1 MKLHQMK
8 DLKKNQM
15 NKKNTDSIQ
24 DRKIDEEMR
33 ESYLDYAMSVIVSRA
48 LPDVRDGL
56 KPVQRRILFGMLELG
71 VTSNASFKKSARI
84 VGDVMGKLHPHGDGP
99 IYEAMVRMTQD
110 FTLRYP
116 LVTGQGNFGSIDG
129 DPPAAMRYTEAKL
142 APITAEILNDIEKDT
157 VDYVNNFDDS
167 IKEPGILPTKIPT
180 LLINGTSGIAVGMAT
195 SIPPHNLQEIC
206 TAIIHIVNQPKCSI
220 DDILS
225 IVKGPDFPTKGV
237 IFDQSEIHRGY
248 TTGRGRVVMQAMIS
262 IEEMKNS
269 REQLVITELPYQV
282 NKAHLIQRIAELV
295 RSKKISGIS
304 DIRDESDREGLRV
317 VIELSRNALP
327 EAVKAQLFKYTP
339 LQSSFS
345 MNTLAL
351 VNGQPRTLSLKEILE
366 LFIEHRRVIIKRRVT
381 FDLNRASDRAHIL
394 EGLLIAIKKLDA
406 VIKLIRKSQSSDD
419 AKNNLM
425 KTPYKLSDKQAQAV
439 LDMQLRRLAQL
450 ETEKINDEYNDLLK
464 LINKLKGILKDP
476 KKVNAI
482 IIDETQEVIDK
493 FGDERKTKVVTKP
506 IEDISDIDLIPPDD
520 IVITISSTGYIKRVP
535 VSTYRTQA
543 RGGRGVAGMNTLE
556 QDSVNDI
563 IVCNTRDT
571 LLFFTEQGR
580 VYTITAFETPEASR
594 QATGRA
600 IKNIIELP
608 DEDQVTTI
616 LPVSEFDNQ
625 SLVLVTKFGEIKRTS
640 LQFFQSVRR
649 SGIFAMDLEKNDK
662 LISAKI
668 AGEKDNI
675 MLIASDGQAIKF
687 QIAKLRKASR
697 SSGGVRGMKLK
708 NNSIVIGAA
717 LEKDGT
723 DLLVI
728 SENGIGKR
736 TLVNEFPTQGRGGG
750 GVRAF
755 KVSNKSGK
763 LVGAHIIDSNN
774 QVLFISNNGTVN
786 RIDATN
792 ISLQGR
798 STQGVKLQDLLNNDY
813 IASMATY
820 RLKELTE
827 KEPVSTKKKK

>member
-1 MKLHQMK
+1 
-8 DLKKNQM
+8 M

>member
-1 MKLHQMK
+1 MKS
-8 DLKKNQM
+8 LKKNQM
-15 NKKNTDSIQ
+15 NNKNTDSIQ

-157 VDYVNNFDDS
+157 VDFVNNFDES
-167 IKEPGILPTKIPT
+167 IKEPGVLPTKIPT

-206 TAIIHIVNQPKCSI
+206 TAIVHIVNQPKCSI

-248 TTGRGRVVMQAMIS
+248 TTGKGRVVMQAMIS
-262 IEEMKNS
+262 VEEMKNT

-406 VIKLIRKSQSSDD
+406 VIKLIRKSKSSDD

-450 ETEKINDEYNDLLK
+450 ETEKINDEYDDLLK
-464 LINKLKGILKDP
+464 LIKKLKGILNDP

-482 IIDETQEVIDK
+482 IIEETQEVMEK
-493 FGDERKTKVVTKP
+493 FGDERKTKVVAKP

-556 QDSVNDI
+556 QDSVSDI

-625 SLVLVTKFGEIKRTS
+625 SLVLVTKFGEVKRTS

-649 SGIFAMDLEKNDK
+649 TGIFAMDLEKNDK

-668 AGEKDNI
+668 AGEKDSI

-687 QIAKLRKASR
+687 QVSKLRKASR

-708 NNSIVIGAA
+708 NHSIVIGAA
-717 LEKDGT
+717 LQKEGT

-736 TLVNEFPTQGRGGG
+736 TLAKEFPIQGRGGG

-755 KVSNKSGK
+755 KVSDKSGK
-763 LVGAHIIDSNN
+763 LVGAHIIDTNN
-774 QVLFISNNGTVN
+774 QILFISNNGTIN
-786 RIDATN
+786 RIDAEN

-820 RLKELTE
+820 KLKELKD
-827 KEPVSTKKKK
+827 KEPATPKKKK

>member
-1 MKLHQMK
+1 MKS
-8 DLKKNQM
+8 LKKNQM
-15 NKKNTDSIQ
+15 NNKNTDSIQ

-157 VDYVNNFDDS
+157 VDFVNNFDES
-167 IKEPGILPTKIPT
+167 IKEPGVLPTKIPT

-206 TAIIHIVNQPKCSI
+206 TAIVHIVNQPKCSI

-248 TTGRGRVVMQAMIS
+248 TTGKGRVVMQAMIS
-262 IEEMKNS
+262 VEEMKNT

-406 VIKLIRKSQSSDD
+406 VIKLIRKSKSSDD

-450 ETEKINDEYNDLLK
+450 ETEKINDEYDDLLK
-464 LINKLKGILKDP
+464 LIKKLKGILNDP

-482 IIDETQEVIDK
+482 IIEETQEVMEK
-493 FGDERKTKVVTKP
+493 FGDERKTKVVAKP

-556 QDSVNDI
+556 QDSVSDI

-625 SLVLVTKFGEIKRTS
+625 SLVLVTKFGEVKRTS

-649 SGIFAMDLEKNDK
+649 TGIFAMDLEKNDK

-668 AGEKDNI
+668 AGEKDSI

-687 QIAKLRKASR
+687 QVSKLRKASR

-708 NNSIVIGAA
+708 NHSIVIGAA
-717 LEKDGT
+717 LQKEGT

-736 TLVNEFPTQGRGGG
+736 TLAKEFPIQGRGGG

-755 KVSNKSGK
+755 KVSDKSGK
-763 LVGAHIIDSNN
+763 LVGAHIIDTNN
-774 QVLFISNNGTVN
+774 QILSISNNGTIN
-786 RIDATN
+786 RIDAEN

-820 RLKELTE
+820 KLKELKD
-827 KEPVSTKKKK
+827 KEPATPKKKK

>member
-1 MKLHQMK
+1 
-8 DLKKNQM
+8 M
-15 NKKNTDSIQ
+15 NNKNTDSIQ

-157 VDYVNNFDDS
+157 VDFVNNFDES
-167 IKEPGILPTKIPT
+167 IKEPGVLPTKIPT

-206 TAIIHIVNQPKCSI
+206 TAIVHIVNQPKCSI

-248 TTGRGRVVMQAMIS
+248 TTGKGRVVMQAMIS
-262 IEEMKNS
+262 VEEMKNT

-406 VIKLIRKSQSSDD
+406 VIKLIRKSKSSDD

-425 KTPYKLSDKQAQAV
+425 KAPYKLSDKQAQAV

-450 ETEKINDEYNDLLK
+450 ETEKINDEYDDLLK
-464 LINKLKGILKDP
+464 LIKKLKGILNDP

-482 IIDETQEVIDK
+482 IIEETQEVIEK
-493 FGDERKTKVVTKP
+493 FGDERKTKVVAKP

-556 QDSVNDI
+556 QDSVSDI

-625 SLVLVTKFGEIKRTS
+625 SLVLVTKFGEVKRTS

-649 SGIFAMDLEKNDK
+649 TGIFAMDLEKNDK

-668 AGEKDNI
+668 AEEKDSI

-687 QIAKLRKASR
+687 QVSKLRKASR

-708 NNSIVIGAA
+708 NHSIVIGAA
-717 LEKDGT
+717 LEKEGT

-736 TLVNEFPTQGRGGG
+736 TLAKEFPIQGRGGG

-755 KVSNKSGK
+755 KVSDKSGK
-763 LVGAHIIDSNN
+763 LVGAHIIDANN
-774 QVLFISNNGTVN
+774 QILFISNNGTIN
-786 RIDATN
+786 RIDAEN

-820 RLKELTE
+820 KLKELKD
-827 KEPVSTKKKK
+827 KEPATPKKKK

>member
-1 MKLHQMK
+1 MKS
-8 DLKKNQM
+8 LKKNQM
-15 NKKNTDSIQ
+15 NNKNTDSIQ

-157 VDYVNNFDDS
+157 VDFVNNFDES
-167 IKEPGILPTKIPT
+167 IKEPGVLPTKIPT

-206 TAIIHIVNQPKCSI
+206 TAIVHIVNQPKCSI

-248 TTGRGRVVMQAMIS
+248 TTGKGRVVMQAMIS
-262 IEEMKNS
+262 VEEMKNT

-366 LFIEHRRVIIKRRVT
+366 LFIEHRRVIIKKFSYFRRY
-381 FDLNRASDRAHIL
+381 FN
-394 EGLLIAIKKLDA
+394 
-406 VIKLIRKSQSSDD
+406 
-419 AKNNLM
+419 
-425 KTPYKLSDKQAQAV
+425 
-439 LDMQLRRLAQL
+439 
-450 ETEKINDEYNDLLK
+450 
-464 LINKLKGILKDP
+464 
-476 KKVNAI
+476 
-482 IIDETQEVIDK
+482 
-493 FGDERKTKVVTKP
+493 
-506 IEDISDIDLIPPDD
+506 
-520 IVITISSTGYIKRVP
+520 
-535 VSTYRTQA
+535 
-543 RGGRGVAGMNTLE
+543 
-556 QDSVNDI
+556 
-563 IVCNTRDT
+563 
-571 LLFFTEQGR
+571 
-580 VYTITAFETPEASR
+580 
-594 QATGRA
+594 
-600 IKNIIELP
+600 
-608 DEDQVTTI
+608 
-616 LPVSEFDNQ
+616 
-625 SLVLVTKFGEIKRTS
+625 
-640 LQFFQSVRR
+640 
-649 SGIFAMDLEKNDK
+649 
-662 LISAKI
+662 
-668 AGEKDNI
+668 
-675 MLIASDGQAIKF
+675 
-687 QIAKLRKASR
+687 
-697 SSGGVRGMKLK
+697 
-708 NNSIVIGAA
+708 
-717 LEKDGT
+717 
-723 DLLVI
+723 
-728 SENGIGKR
+728 
-736 TLVNEFPTQGRGGG
+736 
-750 GVRAF
+750 
-755 KVSNKSGK
+755 
-763 LVGAHIIDSNN
+763 
-774 QVLFISNNGTVN
+774 
-786 RIDATN
+786 
-792 ISLQGR
+792 
-798 STQGVKLQDLLNNDY
+798 
-813 IASMATY
+813 
-820 RLKELTE
+820 
-827 KEPVSTKKKK
+827 

>member
-1 MKLHQMK
+1 MKS
-8 DLKKNQM
+8 LKKNQM
-15 NKKNTDSIQ
+15 NNKNTDSIQ

-71 VTSNASFKKSARI
+71 VTSNASVKKSATI

-157 VDYVNNFDDS
+157 VDFVNNFDES
-167 IKEPGILPTKIPT
+167 IKEPGVLPTKIPT

-206 TAIIHIVNQPKCSI
+206 TAIVHIVNQPKCSI

-248 TTGRGRVVMQAMIS
+248 TTGKGRVVMQAMIS
-262 IEEMKNS
+262 VEEMKNT

-406 VIKLIRKSQSSDD
+406 VIKLIRKSKSSDD

-425 KTPYKLSDKQAQAV
+425 KAPYKLSDKQAQAV

-450 ETEKINDEYNDLLK
+450 ETEKINDEYDDLLK
-464 LINKLKGILKDP
+464 LIKKLKGILNDP

-482 IIDETQEVIDK
+482 IIEETQEVMEK
-493 FGDERKTKVVTKP
+493 FGDERKTKVVAKP

-520 IVITISSTGYIKRVP
+520 IAITISSTGYIKRVP

-556 QDSVNDI
+556 QDSVSDI

-625 SLVLVTKFGEIKRTS
+625 SLVLVTKFGEVKRTS

-649 SGIFAMDLEKNDK
+649 TGIFAMDLEKNDK

-668 AGEKDNI
+668 AGEKDSI

-687 QIAKLRKASR
+687 QVSKLRKASR

-708 NNSIVIGAA
+708 NHSIVIGAA
-717 LEKDGT
+717 LQKEGT

-736 TLVNEFPTQGRGGG
+736 TLAKEFPIQGRGGG

-755 KVSNKSGK
+755 KVSDKSGK
-763 LVGAHIIDSNN
+763 LVGAHIIDTNN
-774 QVLFISNNGTVN
+774 QILFISNNGTIN
-786 RIDATN
+786 RIDAEN

-820 RLKELTE
+820 KLKELKD
-827 KEPVSTKKKK
+827 KEPATPKKKK

>member
-1 MKLHQMK
+1 
-8 DLKKNQM
+8 M

-84 VGDVMGKLHPHGDGP
+84 VGDVMGKLHPHGDSP

-157 VDYVNNFDDS
+157 VDFVNNFDES
-167 IKEPGILPTKIPT
+167 IKEPGVLPTKIPT

-206 TAIIHIVNQPKCSI
+206 TAIIHLVNQPKCTM

-225 IVKGPDFPTKGV
+225 IVQGPDFPTKGV

-351 VNGQPRTLSLKEILE
+351 VDGQPRTLSLKEILE

-406 VIKLIRKSQSSDD
+406 VIKLIRKSKSSDD

-464 LINKLKGILKDP
+464 LIKKLKGILKDP

-482 IIDETQEVIDK
+482 IIDETQEVMDK

-616 LPVSEFDNQ
+616 LPVSEFDSQ

-675 MLIASDGQAIKF
+675 MLIASDGQSIKF
-687 QIAKLRKASR
+687 PISKLRKASR

-736 TLVNEFPTQGRGGG
+736 TLVKEFPTQGRGGG

-774 QVLFISNNGTVN
+774 QILFISNNGTIN
-786 RIDATN
+786 RIDAAN

-820 RLKELTE
+820 RLKELKEE

>member
-1 MKLHQMK
+1 
-8 DLKKNQM
+8 M
-15 NKKNTDSIQ
+15 NNKNTDSIQ

-157 VDYVNNFDDS
+157 VDFVNNFDES
-167 IKEPGILPTKIPT
+167 IKEPGVLPTKIPT

-206 TAIIHIVNQPKCSI
+206 TAIVHIVNQPKCSI

-248 TTGRGRVVMQAMIS
+248 TTGKGRVVMQAMIS
-262 IEEMKNS
+262 VEEMKNT

-351 VNGQPRTLSLKEILE
+351 VNGQPRTLSLKEI
-366 LFIEHRRVIIKRRVT
+366 F
-381 FDLNRASDRAHIL
+381 
-394 EGLLIAIKKLDA
+394 
-406 VIKLIRKSQSSDD
+406 
-419 AKNNLM
+419 
-425 KTPYKLSDKQAQAV
+425 
-439 LDMQLRRLAQL
+439 
-450 ETEKINDEYNDLLK
+450 
-464 LINKLKGILKDP
+464 
-476 KKVNAI
+476 
-482 IIDETQEVIDK
+482 
-493 FGDERKTKVVTKP
+493 
-506 IEDISDIDLIPPDD
+506 
-520 IVITISSTGYIKRVP
+520 
-535 VSTYRTQA
+535 
-543 RGGRGVAGMNTLE
+543 
-556 QDSVNDI
+556 
-563 IVCNTRDT
+563 
-571 LLFFTEQGR
+571 
-580 VYTITAFETPEASR
+580 
-594 QATGRA
+594 
-600 IKNIIELP
+600 
-608 DEDQVTTI
+608 
-616 LPVSEFDNQ
+616 
-625 SLVLVTKFGEIKRTS
+625 
-640 LQFFQSVRR
+640 
-649 SGIFAMDLEKNDK
+649 
-662 LISAKI
+662 
-668 AGEKDNI
+668 
-675 MLIASDGQAIKF
+675 
-687 QIAKLRKASR
+687 
-697 SSGGVRGMKLK
+697 
-708 NNSIVIGAA
+708 
-717 LEKDGT
+717 
-723 DLLVI
+723 
-728 SENGIGKR
+728 
-736 TLVNEFPTQGRGGG
+736 
-750 GVRAF
+750 
-755 KVSNKSGK
+755 
-763 LVGAHIIDSNN
+763 
-774 QVLFISNNGTVN
+774 
-786 RIDATN
+786 
-792 ISLQGR
+792 
-798 STQGVKLQDLLNNDY
+798 
-813 IASMATY
+813 
-820 RLKELTE
+820 
-827 KEPVSTKKKK
+827 